1 MLHAPLLTT
10 IVVLILAVAALSVV
24 ARRLQVPPP
33 MLMLVAGVAA
43 SFIPGT
49 PAVALDPDAVLLL
62 LLPPLLY
69 SSGVGMSW
77 RGFRNNLRSILLLA
91 VGCVL
96 VTALAVAAVT
106 HYFFGLSWST
116 GLVLGAIV
124 APPDAVAPMAII
136 RRLGLPQRLTTI
148 IEGESLMNDAS
159 ALVLFSFAVAA
170 VGGAH
175 LTVSGAAL
183 RFLEIA
189 ASEIVWGIAI
199 AALLLRLRHL
209 ANDARAE
216 VLLALATPFLAFWPP
231 HALGGSGVV
240 SCVVAGI
247 FVSWNGR
254 NLIRSATRL
263 QGFFIWDL
271 LTWVIEALLFLL
283 TGLQARAI
291 VIGLMDGELWRA
303 IGAGLL
309 VTFTVIIVRYL
320 WVFPVT
326 YLPRFIPAIRSKDP
340 PPNWRMPF
348 LVSFTG
354 LRGAVSLAAA
364 LSMPLMTRAGAF
376 PDRDLVL
383 AVTFIVI
390 AITLVGLGA
399 ALPAMIRALGLARSG
414 AEEAEAQWRSEQ
426 AVRLESVEKILAR
439 LRQAESEGAS
449 PGAIAELRHQ
459 HESRRVRIAE
469 PCSEES
475 QQAAQLHLALIETE
489 REAIGQAYLDQRL
502 SDEARRRIERELD
515 LEFARLTHAAEET
528 TLPDRARKQK
538 NRGK

>member
-1 MLHAPLLTT
+1 
-10 IVVLILAVAALSVV
+10 
-24 ARRLQVPPP
+24 
-33 MLMLVAGVAA
+33 MLMLLAGVTV

-49 PAVALDPDAVLLL
+49 PAVALNPDAVFLL

-77 RGFRNNLRSILLLA
+77 RGFRTNLRPILLLA
-91 VGCVL
+91 VGCV
-96 VTALAVAAVT
+96 VFTALAVAAVT
-106 HYFFGLSWST
+106 HYVFGLSWST

-136 RRLGLPQRLTTI
+136 RRLGLPQRLITI

-170 VGGAH
+170 VGGAE
-175 LTVSGAAL
+175 LTTGGAAL
-183 RFLEIA
+183 RFLVIA
-189 ASEIVWGIAI
+189 GSEILCGVAI

-209 ANDARAE
+209 ANDPRAE

-240 SCVVAGI
+240 ACVVAGL

-254 NLIRSATRL
+254 NLIRSTTRL

-283 TGLQARAI
+283 TGLQARTI
-291 VIGLMDGELWRA
+291 VIGLMDGELGRA

-309 VTFTVIIVRYL
+309 VSLTVIAVRYL
-320 WVFPVT
+320 WVFPAT
-326 YLPRFIPAIRSKDP
+326 YLPRMIPAIRRKDP
-340 PPNWRMPF
+340 SPNWRTPF

-364 LSMPLMTRAGAF
+364 LSIPLMTDGGDF

-390 AITLVGLGA
+390 AVTLVGLGA
-399 ALPAMIRALGLARSG
+399 ALPAVIRLLGLARSG
-414 AEEAEAQWRSEQ
+414 AEEADALWRSEQ
-426 AVRLESVEKILAR
+426 AVRLESVERILAR
-439 LRQAESEGAS
+439 LKQAENDGVS
-449 PGAIAELRHQ
+449 PAAIAQLRHQ
-459 HESRRVRIAE
+459 HESRRTRIAE

-475 QQAAQLHLALIETE
+475 RQATQLQLTLIETE
-489 REAIGQAYLDQRL
+489 RETIGQAYLEERL

-528 TLPDRARKQK
+528 TLPDRATQSHRT
-538 NRGK
+538 

>member
-43 SFIPGT
+43 SFVPGT
-49 PAVALDPDAVLLL
+49 PAVALDPDAVFLL

-77 RGFRNNLRSILLLA
+77 RGFRTNLRSILLLA

-106 HYFFGLSWST
+106 HYVFGLSWST

-159 ALVLFSFAVAA
+159 ALVLFTFAVAA
-170 VGGAH
+170 VGGAE
-175 LTVSGAAL
+175 LTAGGAAL
-183 RFLEIA
+183 QFLVIA
-189 ASEIVWGIAI
+189 GSEIFWGVAI

-209 ANDARAE
+209 ANDPRAE

-240 SCVVAGI
+240 ACVVAGL

-291 VIGLMDGELWRA
+291 VIALMDGELWRA
-303 IGAGLL
+303 ICAGLL
-309 VTFTVIIVRYL
+309 VTLTVIVVRYL
-320 WVFPVT
+320 WVFPAT
-326 YLPRFIPAIRSKDP
+326 YLPRMIPAIRRKDP

-364 LSMPLMTRAGAF
+364 LSIPLMTDAGPF

-383 AVTFIVI
+383 AATFIVI

-414 AEEAEAQWRSEQ
+414 AEEAAALWHSEQ
-426 AVRLESVEKILAR
+426 TVRLESVEKILAR
-439 LRQAESEGAS
+439 LQQAERDGAS
-449 PGAIAELRHQ
+449 PGAIAELRQQ

-469 PCSEES
+469 PCSDES

-489 REAIGQAYLDQRL
+489 REAISQAYLDQRL

-528 TLPDRARKQK
+528 TLPDRAQR
-538 NRGK
+538 